1 MVQWE
6 KQEGAIVMKKM
17 VTVLC
22 ACLFVLGSMA
32 FSASLVSRN
41 LITDTLGETLVEQAD
56 IKERISSAI
65 SEQLPQSGMLGEQVG
80 TAVASIL
87 KSDEV
92 SRQLDAYL
100 QLFIDDLV
108 QGESSSEELNETL
121 RTSIREQIDQMQLP
135 SQDLLTKEQLN
146 AAVDAAL
153 DQLDVTQI
161 YEQALIQVRG
171 ELSPSQMEML
181 RLLQWLQSD
190 VLYYGS
196 LCVMIVCAV
205 LFFIRGVR
213 KGLRM
218 DGQCADQRSAQRRGS
233 AALRLFA
240 TMQDTALVSAVI
252 ISSTQVLLY
261 LSGGM
266 FVRAAD
272 GMGRFIVFAQTG
284 KRLIRTGVMKNGQ
297 LLHGEAAYILCD
309 GGRPVR
315 IGRCH
320 LAPDGAHPFRS
331 DDRAWRRAERPAAC
345 PPCPSVLRRCRW
357 RAGPTS
363 PADRSNDRRCA
374 DR

>member
-32 FSASLVSRN
+32 FSASLLSRN

-87 KSDEV
+87 ESDEV

-218 DGQCADQRSAQRRGS
+218 AAVSALISGVLS
-233 AALRLFA
+233 GAIWLALRLFA
-240 TMQDTALVSAVI
+240 TMQDTVLVSAVI
-252 ISSTQVLLY
+252 INSTQVLLC

-266 FVRAAD
+266 FVLALTAW
-272 GMGRFIVFAQTG
+272 
-284 KRLIRTGVMKNGQ
+284 GVSS
-297 LLHGEAAYILCD
+297 
-309 GGRPVR
+309 
-315 IGRCH
+315 
-320 LAPDGAHPFRS
+320 F
-331 DDRAWRRAERPAAC
+331 
-345 PPCPSVLRRCRW
+345 LRRQEN
-357 RAGPTS
+357 G
-363 PADRSNDRRCA
+363 
-374 DR
+374 

>member
-87 KSDEV
+87 ESDEV

-121 RTSIREQIDQMQLP
+121 RTTIREQIDQMQLP

-218 DGQCADQRSAQRRGS
+218 AAVSALISGVLS
-233 AALRLFA
+233 GAIWLALRLFA
-240 TMQDTALVSAVI
+240 TMQDTVLVSAVI

-266 FVRAAD
+266 FVLALTAW
-272 GMGRFIVFAQTG
+272 
-284 KRLIRTGVMKNGQ
+284 GVSS
-297 LLHGEAAYILCD
+297 
-309 GGRPVR
+309 
-315 IGRCH
+315 
-320 LAPDGAHPFRS
+320 F
-331 DDRAWRRAERPAAC
+331 
-345 PPCPSVLRRCRW
+345 LRRQEN
-357 RAGPTS
+357 G
-363 PADRSNDRRCA
+363 
-374 DR
+374 

>member
-32 FSASLVSRN
+32 FSASLLSRN
-41 LITDTLGETLVEQAD
+41 LFTDTLGETLVEQAN

-87 KSDEV
+87 ESDEV

-121 RTSIREQIDQMQLP
+121 RTTIREQIDQMQLP

-190 VLYYGS
+190 FLYYGS

-218 DGQCADQRSAQRRGS
+218 AAVSALISGVLS
-233 AALRLFA
+233 GAIWLALRLFA

-266 FVRAAD
+266 FVLALTAW
-272 GMGRFIVFAQTG
+272 
-284 KRLIRTGVMKNGQ
+284 GVSS
-297 LLHGEAAYILCD
+297 
-309 GGRPVR
+309 
-315 IGRCH
+315 
-320 LAPDGAHPFRS
+320 F
-331 DDRAWRRAERPAAC
+331 
-345 PPCPSVLRRCRW
+345 LRRQEN
-357 RAGPTS
+357 G
-363 PADRSNDRRCA
+363 
-374 DR
+374 

>member
-22 ACLFVLGSMA
+22 ACLFVLGSLA

-87 KSDEV
+87 ESDEV

-218 DGQCADQRSAQRRGS
+218 AAVSALISGVLS
-233 AALRLFA
+233 GAIWLALRLFA

-266 FVRAAD
+266 FVLALMAW
-272 GMGRFIVFAQTG
+272 
-284 KRLIRTGVMKNGQ
+284 GVSS
-297 LLHGEAAYILCD
+297 
-309 GGRPVR
+309 
-315 IGRCH
+315 
-320 LAPDGAHPFRS
+320 F
-331 DDRAWRRAERPAAC
+331 
-345 PPCPSVLRRCRW
+345 LRRQEN
-357 RAGPTS
+357 G
-363 PADRSNDRRCA
+363 
-374 DR
+374 

>member
-32 FSASLVSRN
+32 FSASLLSRN

-87 KSDEV
+87 ESDEV

-100 QLFIDDLV
+100 QLFIEDLV

-218 DGQCADQRSAQRRGS
+218 AAVSALISGVLS
-233 AALRLFA
+233 GAIWLALRLFA

-266 FVRAAD
+266 FVLALTAW
-272 GMGRFIVFAQTG
+272 
-284 KRLIRTGVMKNGQ
+284 GVSS
-297 LLHGEAAYILCD
+297 
-309 GGRPVR
+309 
-315 IGRCH
+315 
-320 LAPDGAHPFRS
+320 F
-331 DDRAWRRAERPAAC
+331 
-345 PPCPSVLRRCRW
+345 LRRQEN
-357 RAGPTS
+357 G
-363 PADRSNDRRCA
+363 
-374 DR
+374 

>member
-22 ACLFVLGSMA
+22 ACLFALGSMA
-32 FSASLVSRN
+32 FSASLLSRN

-87 KSDEV
+87 ESDEV

-121 RTSIREQIDQMQLP
+121 RASIREQIDQMQLP

-146 AAVDAAL
+146 AAVDSAL

-218 DGQCADQRSAQRRGS
+218 AAVSALISGVLS
-233 AALRLFA
+233 GAIWLALRLFA

-266 FVRAAD
+266 FVLALTAW
-272 GMGRFIVFAQTG
+272 
-284 KRLIRTGVMKNGQ
+284 GVSS
-297 LLHGEAAYILCD
+297 
-309 GGRPVR
+309 
-315 IGRCH
+315 
-320 LAPDGAHPFRS
+320 F
-331 DDRAWRRAERPAAC
+331 
-345 PPCPSVLRRCRW
+345 LRRQEN
-357 RAGPTS
+357 G
-363 PADRSNDRRCA
+363 
-374 DR
+374 

>member
-22 ACLFVLGSMA
+22 ACLFVLGSLA

-87 KSDEV
+87 ESDEV

-218 DGQCADQRSAQRRGS
+218 AAVSALISGVLS
-233 AALRLFA
+233 GAIWLALRLFA
-240 TMQDTALVSAVI
+240 TMQDTVLVSAVI

-266 FVRAAD
+266 FVLALTAW
-272 GMGRFIVFAQTG
+272 
-284 KRLIRTGVMKNGQ
+284 GVSS
-297 LLHGEAAYILCD
+297 
-309 GGRPVR
+309 
-315 IGRCH
+315 
-320 LAPDGAHPFRS
+320 F
-331 DDRAWRRAERPAAC
+331 
-345 PPCPSVLRRCRW
+345 LRRQE
-357 RAGPTS
+357 
-363 PADRSNDRRCA
+363 ND
-374 DR
+374 

>member
-87 KSDEV
+87 ESDEV

-218 DGQCADQRSAQRRGS
+218 AAVSALISGVLS
-233 AALRLFA
+233 GAIWLALRLFA

-266 FVRAAD
+266 FVLALMAW
-272 GMGRFIVFAQTG
+272 
-284 KRLIRTGVMKNGQ
+284 GVSS
-297 LLHGEAAYILCD
+297 
-309 GGRPVR
+309 
-315 IGRCH
+315 
-320 LAPDGAHPFRS
+320 F
-331 DDRAWRRAERPAAC
+331 
-345 PPCPSVLRRCRW
+345 LRRQEN
-357 RAGPTS
+357 G
-363 PADRSNDRRCA
+363 
-374 DR
+374 

>member
-87 KSDEV
+87 ESDEV

-171 ELSPSQMEML
+171 ELRPSQMGML

-218 DGQCADQRSAQRRGS
+218 AAVSALISGVLS
-233 AALRLFA
+233 GAIWLALRLFA

-266 FVRAAD
+266 FVLALTA
-272 GMGRFIVFAQTG
+272 G
-284 KRLIRTGVMKNGQ
+284 GVSS
-297 LLHGEAAYILCD
+297 
-309 GGRPVR
+309 
-315 IGRCH
+315 
-320 LAPDGAHPFRS
+320 F
-331 DDRAWRRAERPAAC
+331 
-345 PPCPSVLRRCRW
+345 LRRQEN
-357 RAGPTS
+357 G
-363 PADRSNDRRCA
+363 
-374 DR
+374 

>member
-32 FSASLVSRN
+32 FSASLLSRN

-65 SEQLPQSGMLGEQVG
+65 SEQLPQSGMLREQVG

-87 KSDEV
+87 ESDEV

-121 RTSIREQIDQMQLP
+121 RASIREQIDQMQLP

-218 DGQCADQRSAQRRGS
+218 AAVSALISGVLS
-233 AALRLFA
+233 GAIWLALRLFA
-240 TMQDTALVSAVI
+240 TMQDTVLVSAVI
-252 ISSTQVLLY
+252 ISSTQVLLC

-266 FVRAAD
+266 FVLALTAW
-272 GMGRFIVFAQTG
+272 
-284 KRLIRTGVMKNGQ
+284 GVSS
-297 LLHGEAAYILCD
+297 
-309 GGRPVR
+309 
-315 IGRCH
+315 
-320 LAPDGAHPFRS
+320 F
-331 DDRAWRRAERPAAC
+331 
-345 PPCPSVLRRCRW
+345 LRRQEN
-357 RAGPTS
+357 G
-363 PADRSNDRRCA
+363 
-374 DR
+374 

>member
-32 FSASLVSRN
+32 FSASLLSRN

-80 TAVASIL
+80 TGVASIL
-87 KSDEV
+87 ESDEV
-92 SRQLDAYL
+92 SRQLDVYL

-121 RTSIREQIDQMQLP
+121 RASIREQIDQMQLP

-218 DGQCADQRSAQRRGS
+218 AAVSALISGVLS
-233 AALRLFA
+233 GAIWLALRLFA
-240 TMQDTALVSAVI
+240 TMQDTVLVSAVI

-266 FVRAAD
+266 FVLALTAW
-272 GMGRFIVFAQTG
+272 
-284 KRLIRTGVMKNGQ
+284 GVSS
-297 LLHGEAAYILCD
+297 
-309 GGRPVR
+309 
-315 IGRCH
+315 
-320 LAPDGAHPFRS
+320 F
-331 DDRAWRRAERPAAC
+331 
-345 PPCPSVLRRCRW
+345 LRRQEN
-357 RAGPTS
+357 G
-363 PADRSNDRRCA
+363 
-374 DR
+374 

>member
-32 FSASLVSRN
+32 FSASLLSRN

-87 KSDEV
+87 ESDEV

-121 RTSIREQIDQMQLP
+121 RASIREQIDQMQLP

-181 RLLQWLQSD
+181 RLLRWLQSD

-218 DGQCADQRSAQRRGS
+218 AAVSALISGVLS
-233 AALRLFA
+233 GAIWLALRLFA
-240 TMQDTALVSAVI
+240 TMQDTVLVSAVI

-266 FVRAAD
+266 FVLALTAW
-272 GMGRFIVFAQTG
+272 
-284 KRLIRTGVMKNGQ
+284 GVSS
-297 LLHGEAAYILCD
+297 
-309 GGRPVR
+309 
-315 IGRCH
+315 
-320 LAPDGAHPFRS
+320 F
-331 DDRAWRRAERPAAC
+331 
-345 PPCPSVLRRCRW
+345 LRRQE
-357 RAGPTS
+357 
-363 PADRSNDRRCA
+363 ND
-374 DR
+374 

>member
-22 ACLFVLGSMA
+22 ACLFVLGSLA

-87 KSDEV
+87 ESDEV

-121 RTSIREQIDQMQLP
+121 RASIREQIDQMQLP

-171 ELSPSQMEML
+171 ELSSSQMEML

-218 DGQCADQRSAQRRGS
+218 AAVSALISGVLGG
-233 AALRLFA
+233 AIWLALRLFA
-240 TMQDTALVSAVI
+240 TMQDTVLVSAVI

-266 FVRAAD
+266 FVLALTAW
-272 GMGRFIVFAQTG
+272 
-284 KRLIRTGVMKNGQ
+284 GVSS
-297 LLHGEAAYILCD
+297 
-309 GGRPVR
+309 
-315 IGRCH
+315 
-320 LAPDGAHPFRS
+320 F
-331 DDRAWRRAERPAAC
+331 
-345 PPCPSVLRRCRW
+345 LRRQEN
-357 RAGPTS
+357 G
-363 PADRSNDRRCA
+363 
-374 DR
+374 

>member
-87 KSDEV
+87 ESDEV

-218 DGQCADQRSAQRRGS
+218 AAVSALISGVLS
-233 AALRLFA
+233 GAIWLALRLFA

-266 FVRAAD
+266 FVLALMAW
-272 GMGRFIVFAQTG
+272 
-284 KRLIRTGVMKNGQ
+284 GVSS
-297 LLHGEAAYILCD
+297 
-309 GGRPVR
+309 
-315 IGRCH
+315 
-320 LAPDGAHPFRS
+320 F
-331 DDRAWRRAERPAAC
+331 
-345 PPCPSVLRRCRW
+345 LRRQE
-357 RAGPTS
+357 
-363 PADRSNDRRCA
+363 ND
-374 DR
+374 

>member
-87 KSDEV
+87 ESDEV

-218 DGQCADQRSAQRRGS
+218 AAVSALISGVLGG
-233 AALRLFA
+233 AIWLALRLFA
-240 TMQDTALVSAVI
+240 TMQDTVLVSAVI

-266 FVRAAD
+266 FVLALTAW
-272 GMGRFIVFAQTG
+272 
-284 KRLIRTGVMKNGQ
+284 GVSS
-297 LLHGEAAYILCD
+297 
-309 GGRPVR
+309 
-315 IGRCH
+315 
-320 LAPDGAHPFRS
+320 F
-331 DDRAWRRAERPAAC
+331 
-345 PPCPSVLRRCRW
+345 LRRQEN
-357 RAGPTS
+357 G
-363 PADRSNDRRCA
+363 
-374 DR
+374 

>member
-32 FSASLVSRN
+32 FSASLLSRN

-87 KSDEV
+87 ESDEV

-171 ELSPSQMEML
+171 ELSPSQMGML

-218 DGQCADQRSAQRRGS
+218 AAVSALISGVLS
-233 AALRLFA
+233 GAIWLALRLFA
-240 TMQDTALVSAVI
+240 TMQDTVLVSAVI

-266 FVRAAD
+266 FVLALTAW
-272 GMGRFIVFAQTG
+272 
-284 KRLIRTGVMKNGQ
+284 GVSS
-297 LLHGEAAYILCD
+297 
-309 GGRPVR
+309 
-315 IGRCH
+315 
-320 LAPDGAHPFRS
+320 F
-331 DDRAWRRAERPAAC
+331 
-345 PPCPSVLRRCRW
+345 LRRQEN
-357 RAGPTS
+357 G
-363 PADRSNDRRCA
+363 
-374 DR
+374 

>member
-87 KSDEV
+87 ESDEV

-100 QLFIDDLV
+100 QLFIEDLV

-218 DGQCADQRSAQRRGS
+218 AAISALISGVLS
-233 AALRLFA
+233 GAIWLALRLFA
-240 TMQDTALVSAVI
+240 TMQDTVLVSAVI

-266 FVRAAD
+266 FVLALTAW
-272 GMGRFIVFAQTG
+272 
-284 KRLIRTGVMKNGQ
+284 GVSS
-297 LLHGEAAYILCD
+297 
-309 GGRPVR
+309 
-315 IGRCH
+315 
-320 LAPDGAHPFRS
+320 F
-331 DDRAWRRAERPAAC
+331 
-345 PPCPSVLRRCRW
+345 LRRQEN
-357 RAGPTS
+357 G
-363 PADRSNDRRCA
+363 
-374 DR
+374 

>member
-32 FSASLVSRN
+32 FSASLLSRN

-87 KSDEV
+87 ESDEV

-218 DGQCADQRSAQRRGS
+218 AAVSALISGVLS
-233 AALRLFA
+233 GAIWLALRLFA
-240 TMQDTALVSAVI
+240 TMQDTVLVSAVI
-252 ISSTQVLLY
+252 ISSTQVLLC

-266 FVRAAD
+266 FVLALTAW
-272 GMGRFIVFAQTG
+272 
-284 KRLIRTGVMKNGQ
+284 GVSS
-297 LLHGEAAYILCD
+297 
-309 GGRPVR
+309 
-315 IGRCH
+315 
-320 LAPDGAHPFRS
+320 F
-331 DDRAWRRAERPAAC
+331 
-345 PPCPSVLRRCRW
+345 LRRQEN
-357 RAGPTS
+357 G
-363 PADRSNDRRCA
+363 
-374 DR
+374 

>member
-87 KSDEV
+87 ESDEV

-171 ELSPSQMEML
+171 ELSPSQMGML

-218 DGQCADQRSAQRRGS
+218 AAVSALISGVLS
-233 AALRLFA
+233 GAIWLALRLFA
-240 TMQDTALVSAVI
+240 TMQDTVLVSAVI

-266 FVRAAD
+266 FVLALTAW
-272 GMGRFIVFAQTG
+272 
-284 KRLIRTGVMKNGQ
+284 GVSS
-297 LLHGEAAYILCD
+297 
-309 GGRPVR
+309 
-315 IGRCH
+315 
-320 LAPDGAHPFRS
+320 F
-331 DDRAWRRAERPAAC
+331 
-345 PPCPSVLRRCRW
+345 LRRQEN
-357 RAGPTS
+357 G
-363 PADRSNDRRCA
+363 
-374 DR
+374 

>member
-22 ACLFVLGSMA
+22 ACLFVLGSLA

-87 KSDEV
+87 ESDEV

-121 RTSIREQIDQMQLP
+121 RASIREQIDQMQLP

-218 DGQCADQRSAQRRGS
+218 AAVSALISGVLS
-233 AALRLFA
+233 GAIWLALRLFA

-266 FVRAAD
+266 FVLALTAW
-272 GMGRFIVFAQTG
+272 
-284 KRLIRTGVMKNGQ
+284 GVSS
-297 LLHGEAAYILCD
+297 
-309 GGRPVR
+309 
-315 IGRCH
+315 
-320 LAPDGAHPFRS
+320 F
-331 DDRAWRRAERPAAC
+331 
-345 PPCPSVLRRCRW
+345 LRRQEN
-357 RAGPTS
+357 G
-363 PADRSNDRRCA
+363 
-374 DR
+374 

>member
-87 KSDEV
+87 ESDEV

-218 DGQCADQRSAQRRGS
+218 AAVSALISGVLS
-233 AALRLFA
+233 GAIWLALRLFA
-240 TMQDTALVSAVI
+240 TMQDTVLVSAVI

-266 FVRAAD
+266 FVLALTAW
-272 GMGRFIVFAQTG
+272 
-284 KRLIRTGVMKNGQ
+284 GVSS
-297 LLHGEAAYILCD
+297 
-309 GGRPVR
+309 
-315 IGRCH
+315 
-320 LAPDGAHPFRS
+320 F
-331 DDRAWRRAERPAAC
+331 
-345 PPCPSVLRRCRW
+345 LRRQEN
-357 RAGPTS
+357 G
-363 PADRSNDRRCA
+363 
-374 DR
+374 

>member
-87 KSDEV
+87 ESDEV

-100 QLFIDDLV
+100 QLFIEDLV

-218 DGQCADQRSAQRRGS
+218 AAVSALISGVLS
-233 AALRLFA
+233 GAIWLALRLFA
-240 TMQDTALVSAVI
+240 TMQDTVLVSAVI

-266 FVRAAD
+266 FVLALTAW
-272 GMGRFIVFAQTG
+272 
-284 KRLIRTGVMKNGQ
+284 GVSS
-297 LLHGEAAYILCD
+297 
-309 GGRPVR
+309 
-315 IGRCH
+315 
-320 LAPDGAHPFRS
+320 F
-331 DDRAWRRAERPAAC
+331 
-345 PPCPSVLRRCRW
+345 LRRQEN
-357 RAGPTS
+357 G
-363 PADRSNDRRCA
+363 
-374 DR
+374 

>member
-65 SEQLPQSGMLGEQVG
+65 SEQLPQSGMLGEQLG

-87 KSDEV
+87 ESDEV

-121 RTSIREQIDQMQLP
+121 RTTIREQIDQMQLP

-218 DGQCADQRSAQRRGS
+218 AAVSALISGVLS
-233 AALRLFA
+233 GAIWLALRLFA

-266 FVRAAD
+266 FVLALTAW
-272 GMGRFIVFAQTG
+272 
-284 KRLIRTGVMKNGQ
+284 GVSS
-297 LLHGEAAYILCD
+297 
-309 GGRPVR
+309 
-315 IGRCH
+315 
-320 LAPDGAHPFRS
+320 F
-331 DDRAWRRAERPAAC
+331 
-345 PPCPSVLRRCRW
+345 LRRQEN
-357 RAGPTS
+357 G
-363 PADRSNDRRCA
+363 
-374 DR
+374 

>member
-32 FSASLVSRN
+32 FSASLLSRN

-87 KSDEV
+87 ESDEV

-218 DGQCADQRSAQRRGS
+218 AAVSALISGVLGG
-233 AALRLFA
+233 AIWLALRLFA
-240 TMQDTALVSAVI
+240 TMQDTVLVSAVI

-266 FVRAAD
+266 FVLALTAW
-272 GMGRFIVFAQTG
+272 
-284 KRLIRTGVMKNGQ
+284 GVSS
-297 LLHGEAAYILCD
+297 
-309 GGRPVR
+309 
-315 IGRCH
+315 
-320 LAPDGAHPFRS
+320 F
-331 DDRAWRRAERPAAC
+331 
-345 PPCPSVLRRCRW
+345 LRRQE
-357 RAGPTS
+357 
-363 PADRSNDRRCA
+363 ND
-374 DR
+374 

>member
-87 KSDEV
+87 ESDEV

-218 DGQCADQRSAQRRGS
+218 AAVSALISGVLS
-233 AALRLFA
+233 GAIWLALRLFA
-240 TMQDTALVSAVI
+240 TMQDTVLVSAVI
-252 ISSTQVLLY
+252 ISSTQVLLC

-266 FVRAAD
+266 FVLALAAW
-272 GMGRFIVFAQTG
+272 
-284 KRLIRTGVMKNGQ
+284 GVSS
-297 LLHGEAAYILCD
+297 
-309 GGRPVR
+309 
-315 IGRCH
+315 
-320 LAPDGAHPFRS
+320 F
-331 DDRAWRRAERPAAC
+331 
-345 PPCPSVLRRCRW
+345 LRRQEN
-357 RAGPTS
+357 G
-363 PADRSNDRRCA
+363 
-374 DR
+374 

>member
-32 FSASLVSRN
+32 FSASLLSRN

-65 SEQLPQSGMLGEQVG
+65 SEQLPQSGMLGEQLG

-87 KSDEV
+87 ESDEV

-121 RTSIREQIDQMQLP
+121 RTTIREQIDQMQLP

-218 DGQCADQRSAQRRGS
+218 AAVSALISGVLS
-233 AALRLFA
+233 GAIWLALRLFA

-266 FVRAAD
+266 FVLALTAW
-272 GMGRFIVFAQTG
+272 
-284 KRLIRTGVMKNGQ
+284 GVSS
-297 LLHGEAAYILCD
+297 
-309 GGRPVR
+309 
-315 IGRCH
+315 
-320 LAPDGAHPFRS
+320 F
-331 DDRAWRRAERPAAC
+331 
-345 PPCPSVLRRCRW
+345 LRRQEN
-357 RAGPTS
+357 G
-363 PADRSNDRRCA
+363 
-374 DR
+374 

>member
-87 KSDEV
+87 ESDEV

-121 RTSIREQIDQMQLP
+121 RASIREQIDQMQLP

-171 ELSPSQMEML
+171 ELSPSQMGML

-196 LCVMIVCAV
+196 LYSRRAQR
-205 LFFIRGVR
+205 LA
-213 KGLRM
+213 
-218 DGQCADQRSAQRRGS
+218 DGSNQRADQRSAQRRDLAGI
-233 AALRLFA
+233 AAVCDDAGYGPGFGRDHQQYPGA
-240 TMQDTALVSAVI
+240 AVS
-252 ISSTQVLLY
+252 QRRH
-261 LSGGM
+261 
-266 FVRAAD
+266 VRACAG
-272 GMGRFIVFAQTG
+272 GMGRFIVFAQTE
-284 KRLIRTGVMKNGQ
+284 KRMILTGVMKKRAVFQWRNCPFF
-297 LLHGEAAYILCD
+297 HD
-309 GGRPVR
+309 GGNPVR
-315 IGRCH
+315 LRQCR

-345 PPCPSVLRRCRW
+345 PPCPSALHRCRW

>member
-87 KSDEV
+87 ESDEV

-121 RTSIREQIDQMQLP
+121 RASIREQIDQMQLP

-171 ELSPSQMEML
+171 ELSPSQMGML

-218 DGQCADQRSAQRRGS
+218 AAVSALISGVLS
-233 AALRLFA
+233 GAIWLALRLFA
-240 TMQDTALVSAVI
+240 TMQDTVLVSAVI

-261 LSGGM
+261 LSGVM
-266 FVRAAD
+266 FVLALTAW
-272 GMGRFIVFAQTG
+272 
-284 KRLIRTGVMKNGQ
+284 GVSS
-297 LLHGEAAYILCD
+297 
-309 GGRPVR
+309 
-315 IGRCH
+315 
-320 LAPDGAHPFRS
+320 F
-331 DDRAWRRAERPAAC
+331 
-345 PPCPSVLRRCRW
+345 LRRQEN
-357 RAGPTS
+357 G
-363 PADRSNDRRCA
+363 
-374 DR
+374 

>member
-32 FSASLVSRN
+32 FSASLLSRN

-87 KSDEV
+87 ESDEV

-218 DGQCADQRSAQRRGS
+218 AAISALISGVLS
-233 AALRLFA
+233 GAIWLALRLFA
-240 TMQDTALVSAVI
+240 TMQDTVLVSAVI

-266 FVRAAD
+266 FVLALTAW
-272 GMGRFIVFAQTG
+272 
-284 KRLIRTGVMKNGQ
+284 GVSS
-297 LLHGEAAYILCD
+297 
-309 GGRPVR
+309 
-315 IGRCH
+315 
-320 LAPDGAHPFRS
+320 F
-331 DDRAWRRAERPAAC
+331 
-345 PPCPSVLRRCRW
+345 LRRQEN
-357 RAGPTS
+357 G
-363 PADRSNDRRCA
+363 
-374 DR
+374 

>member
-32 FSASLVSRN
+32 FSASLLSRN

-65 SEQLPQSGMLGEQVG
+65 REQLPQSGMLGEQVG

-87 KSDEV
+87 ESDEV

-121 RTSIREQIDQMQLP
+121 RTTIREQIDQMQLP
-135 SQDLLTKEQLN
+135 SQALLTKEQLN

-218 DGQCADQRSAQRRGS
+218 AAVSALISGVLS
-233 AALRLFA
+233 GAIWLALRLFA
-240 TMQDTALVSAVI
+240 TMQDTVLVSAVI

-266 FVRAAD
+266 FVLALTAW
-272 GMGRFIVFAQTG
+272 
-284 KRLIRTGVMKNGQ
+284 GVSS
-297 LLHGEAAYILCD
+297 
-309 GGRPVR
+309 
-315 IGRCH
+315 
-320 LAPDGAHPFRS
+320 F
-331 DDRAWRRAERPAAC
+331 
-345 PPCPSVLRRCRW
+345 LRRQEN
-357 RAGPTS
+357 G
-363 PADRSNDRRCA
+363 
-374 DR
+374 

>member
-87 KSDEV
+87 ESDEV

-121 RTSIREQIDQMQLP
+121 RASIREQIDQMQLP

-218 DGQCADQRSAQRRGS
+218 AAVSALISGVLS
-233 AALRLFA
+233 GAIWLALRLFA
-240 TMQDTALVSAVI
+240 TMQDTVLVSAVI
-252 ISSTQVLLY
+252 ISSTQVLLC

-266 FVRAAD
+266 FVLALTAW
-272 GMGRFIVFAQTG
+272 
-284 KRLIRTGVMKNGQ
+284 GVSS
-297 LLHGEAAYILCD
+297 
-309 GGRPVR
+309 
-315 IGRCH
+315 
-320 LAPDGAHPFRS
+320 F
-331 DDRAWRRAERPAAC
+331 
-345 PPCPSVLRRCRW
+345 LRRQEN
-357 RAGPTS
+357 G
-363 PADRSNDRRCA
+363 
-374 DR
+374 

>member
-22 ACLFVLGSMA
+22 ACLFVLGSLA

-87 KSDEV
+87 ESDEV

-171 ELSPSQMEML
+171 ELSPSQMGML

-218 DGQCADQRSAQRRGS
+218 AAVSALISGVLS
-233 AALRLFA
+233 GAIWLALRLFA
-240 TMQDTALVSAVI
+240 TMQDTVLVSAVI

-266 FVRAAD
+266 FVLALTAW
-272 GMGRFIVFAQTG
+272 
-284 KRLIRTGVMKNGQ
+284 GVSS
-297 LLHGEAAYILCD
+297 
-309 GGRPVR
+309 
-315 IGRCH
+315 
-320 LAPDGAHPFRS
+320 F
-331 DDRAWRRAERPAAC
+331 
-345 PPCPSVLRRCRW
+345 LRRQEN
-357 RAGPTS
+357 G
-363 PADRSNDRRCA
+363 
-374 DR
+374 

>member
-1 MVQWE
+1 
-6 KQEGAIVMKKM
+6 MKKM

-87 KSDEV
+87 ESDEV

-121 RTSIREQIDQMQLP
+121 RASIREQIDQMQLP

-218 DGQCADQRSAQRRGS
+218 AAVSALISGVLS
-233 AALRLFA
+233 GAIWLALRLFA

-266 FVRAAD
+266 FVLALTAW
-272 GMGRFIVFAQTG
+272 
-284 KRLIRTGVMKNGQ
+284 GVSS
-297 LLHGEAAYILCD
+297 
-309 GGRPVR
+309 
-315 IGRCH
+315 
-320 LAPDGAHPFRS
+320 F
-331 DDRAWRRAERPAAC
+331 
-345 PPCPSVLRRCRW
+345 LRRQEN
-357 RAGPTS
+357 G
-363 PADRSNDRRCA
+363 
-374 DR
+374 